1 MRSRSIKQQRAAAVK
16 QRREERR
23 TKRRKVQSKPLVLP
37 PEDDALLPQ
46 GVARYSS
53 SNQRVVWPVVVNP
66 EPEPLEHVDCDAPD
80 IGVPED
86 DRHDP
91 NALHTFLYGFM
102 MSI

>member
-23 TKRRKVQSKPLVLP
+23 SKRRKVQSKPLVLP

-46 GVARYSS
+46 GVARNSS
-53 SNQRVVWPVVVNP
+53 SNQRVVWPVIVNP

-86 DRHDP
+86 DRDDP